1 MHEGRVV
8 HKCYKRRVYFGNFV
22 HLKESHGKHIV
33 IIKHNYTVE
42 KHVHVIFMLLSSFLQ
57 NKQIWKRSE

>member
-8 HKCYKRRVYFGNFV
+8 QKCYKRRGQFRAF
-22 HLKESHGKHIV
+22 ESHGKHIV

-42 KHVHVIFMLLSSFLQ
+42 KHVHVIFM
-57 NKQIWKRSE
+57 

>member
-8 HKCYKRRVYFGNFV
+8 QKCYMRRGYFGNFV
-22 HLKESHGKHIV
+22 HLKATGNTV

-42 KHVHVIFMLLSSFLQ
+42 KKFHVIVIILA
-57 NKQIWKRSE
+57 E

>member
-8 HKCYKRRVYFGNFV
+8 QKCYKRGVYFGNFV
-22 HLKESHGKHIV
+22 HLKATGNTV

-57 NKQIWKRSE
+57 NKQILERSE